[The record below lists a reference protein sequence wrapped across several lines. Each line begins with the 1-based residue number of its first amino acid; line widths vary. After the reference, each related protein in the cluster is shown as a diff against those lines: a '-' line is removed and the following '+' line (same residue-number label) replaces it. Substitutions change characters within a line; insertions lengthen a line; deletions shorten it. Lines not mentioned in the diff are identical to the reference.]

1 MLIVALAC
9 SNHVMDYAKIS
20 GVTRNV
26 SSRTLLSAHTV
37 RLSSKPPR
45 NRRSRAGAFD
55 LSIATEEVIEA
66 VFSGSSYVPV
76 TGALMDAASSP
87 SPSEPDQTTNRK
99 ICYIVLDVASED
111 DWIYCFPVGS
121 WRRIVMNIFGN
132 AIKYTESGHIHV
144 SLRTN
149 AGSRVTDTPTSVTL
163 TITDSGMGMSPQFLA
178 NKAFQPFTQENSVSS
193 TIVAPYEYHV
203 ADFVPSPI
211 VCSRNWIGTELCSPN
226 HRNARRQD

>member
-1 MLIVALAC
+1 MLLRPISFTPCLSTPQKENMLTVPLTF

-20 GVTRNV
+20 GTTRNV
-26 SSRTLLSAHTV
+26 SSRTLTSAHTI
-37 RLSSKPPR
+37 RLSSKPVR
-45 NRRSRAGAFD
+45 SQRSRAGAFD

-76 TGALMDAASSP
+76 SGTSKDAASS
-87 SPSEPDQTTNRK
+87 SSLSEPDETTNRK
-99 ICYIVLDVASED
+99 ICYIVLDVASEN

-144 SLRTN
+144 SLRAN
-149 AGSRVTDTPTSVTL
+149 AGSRVTGTPTNVTL

-178 NKAFQPFTQENSVSS
+178 NKAFQPFSQENSVRMSIP
-193 TIVAPYEYHV
+193 TP
-203 ADFVPSPI
+203 
-211 VCSRNWIGTELCSPN
+211 
-226 HRNARRQD
+226 